1 MLPIRDNVPVKRFPF
16 VNFAII
22 GANVWVFFHE
32 LGLGAKLDK
41 FISLYG
47 LIPLRYAKAGLL
59 HKIGLKAYL
68 TPLFSSMF
76 IHGGW
81 MHILSN
87 MWVLYIFGDNIED
100 RLGHLRYLL
109 FYILCGL
116 AAALTQVW
124 FSRGSPVPTVGA
136 SGAIAGVM
144 GAFFILY
151 PFARVATLIPIFF
164 FFFRVI
170 DIPAVIFLGLWFW
183 IQIYSGN
190 MAQAGAELGGVAW
203 WAHVGGFISG
213 ILLLTLFVG
222 SPRSAGGS
230 RS

>member
-1 MLPIRDNVPVKRFPF
+1 MFPIRDNVPVKRFPF
-16 VNFAII
+16 VNLALIA
-22 GANVWVFFHE
+22 ANALVFFHE
-32 LGLGAKLDK
+32 LALGPKLDK
-41 FISLYG
+41 FIAKYG
-47 LIPLRYAKAGLL
+47 LIPLRYAKPGLL
-59 HKIGLKAYL
+59 NKIGLKAYL

-81 MHILSN
+81 MHIISN

-100 RLGHLRYLL
+100 RLGHARYLI

-124 FSRGSPVPTVGA
+124 FSWGSPVPTVGA

-151 PFARVATLIPIFF
+151 PFARVATLVLIFF
-164 FFFRVI
+164 FFRI
-170 DIPAVIFLGLWFW
+170 INIPAVVFLGIWLW

-190 MAQAGAELGGVAW
+190 MARAGAEVGGVAW
-203 WAHVGGFISG
+203 WEHIGGFLSG
-213 ILLLTLFVG
+213 IILLTIFLG
-222 SPRSAGGS
+222 PRGRASS
-230 RS
+230 RDA